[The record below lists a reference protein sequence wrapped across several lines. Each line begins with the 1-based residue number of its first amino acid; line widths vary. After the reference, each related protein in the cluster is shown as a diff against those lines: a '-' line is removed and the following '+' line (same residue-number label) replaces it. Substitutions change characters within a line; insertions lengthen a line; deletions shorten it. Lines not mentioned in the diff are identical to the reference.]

1 MLYYYNFKNSIKFI
15 FNFIE
20 TVSHALKEEKG
31 VKIYH
36 RAVDRVPRSG
46 TAEELY
52 DMFGLS
58 ADKIYAE
65 VKDILSK
72 N

>member
-1 MLYYYNFKNSIKFI
+1 MQVLFFNTYYLITL
-15 FNFIE
+15 E
-20 TVSHALKEEKG
+20 TVAYALREEKG
-31 VKIYH
+31 TRMYH

-46 TAEELY
+46 PADELY
-52 DMFGLS
+52 DMFGLN
-58 ADKIYAE
+58 AEKIYAE

>member
-1 MLYYYNFKNSIKFI
+1 LRE
-15 FNFIE
+15 E
-20 TVSHALKEEKG
+20 TG
-31 VKIYH
+31 VRIHH

-65 VKDILSK
+65 IKDILSK

>member
-1 MLYYYNFKNSIKFI
+1 MSD
-15 FNFIE
+15 
-20 TVSHALKEEKG
+20 EKG
-31 VKIYH
+31 TKLYH

-52 DMFGLS
+52 DLFGLS
-58 ADKIYAE
+58 SDKIYAE

>member
-1 MLYYYNFKNSIKFI
+1 LR
-15 FNFIE
+15 
-20 TVSHALKEEKG
+20 EEKG
-31 VKIYH
+31 TKLFH